1 MAAWKRKPAFG
12 TVGRVTVLASKGRA
26 RVLSACASAV
36 CALTLAGCGSL
47 VGGSPVAAHQT
58 TVRHIEA
65 GLTTL
70 LPGPA
75 QFPGRYPAV
84 VLPPEAAAQAAG
96 DLNGV
101 TRGATVRPD
110 GCAPAEQ
117 QFGPDHTAIAVG
129 ADEVS
134 RATLTVELTRTRQPL
149 STLREQV
156 RRCGQV
162 RVSRAG
168 ATTTVST
175 ELVPAPLIDADDILA
190 LRRTVAPD
198 VGGPG
203 LTQHMRTLI
212 GQLGDVRIAVTYM
225 TFGEEPAD
233 SAALDE
239 LFTTSVRKVRE
250 A

>member
-1 MAAWKRKPAFG
+1 M
-12 TVGRVTVLASKGRA
+12 S
-26 RVLSACASAV
+26 SACALAA
-36 CALTLAGCGSL
+36 CTLLLAGCGST
-47 VGGSPVAAHQT
+47 VTGHPVSVQQT
-58 TVRHIEA
+58 TVRHVSA
-65 GLTTL
+65 VLNTL
-70 LPGPA
+70 LPDPA
-75 QFPGRYPAV
+75 QFPARYPAV

-110 GCAPAEQ
+110 GCAPSEQ

-129 ADEVS
+129 TDEAS
-134 RATLTVELTRTRQPL
+134 RATLTVELTRTRQQL

-156 RRCGQV
+156 RRCGEI
-162 RVSRAG
+162 RVTRAG

-175 ELVPAPLIDADDILA
+175 ELDPPPPIDADDTLA

-203 LTQHMRTLI
+203 LTQTMRTLI
-212 GQLGDVRIAVTYM
+212 GQVGDVRIAVTYM
-225 TFGEEPAD
+225 TFSDAAPD
-233 SAALDE
+233 TTALDE

>member
-1 MAAWKRKPAFG
+1 M
-12 TVGRVTVLASKGRA
+12 TVPVWTGRT
-26 RVLSACASAV
+26 RVLSACAPVV
-36 CALTLAGCGSL
+36 CALVLAGCGST
-47 VGGSPVAAHQT
+47 VAGSPVAVGPT
-58 TVRHIEA
+58 TVRHIGAE
-65 GLTTL
+65 LTTM
-70 LPGPA
+70 LPDPA
-75 QFPGRYPAV
+75 QFPASYPAV

-110 GCAPAEQ
+110 GCAPTEQ

-129 ADEVS
+129 TDEVS
-134 RATLTVELTRTRQPL
+134 RGTLTVELTRTRQPL
-149 STLREQV
+149 STLRDQV
-156 RRCGQV
+156 RRCGEV

-175 ELVPAPLIDADDILA
+175 ELTPAPPIDADDTLA

-203 LTQHMRTLI
+203 LTQNMRTLI
-212 GQLGDVRIAVTYM
+212 GQVGDVRIAVTYM
-225 TFGEEPAD
+225 TFSEAVAD

>member
-1 MAAWKRKPAFG
+1 M
-12 TVGRVTVLASKGRA
+12 TVPDSWGRTRA
-26 RVLSACASAV
+26 LGACVVAV
-36 CALTLAGCGSL
+36 CVLLLTGCGST
-47 VGGSPVAAHQT
+47 VTGQPVAARPS
-58 TVRHIEA
+58 TVRHIDA
-65 GLTTL
+65 ALTTL
-70 LPGPA
+70 LPEPA
-75 QFPGRYPAV
+75 QFPARYPAV

-129 ADEVS
+129 TDEVS

-156 RRCGQV
+156 LRCGEV
-162 RVSRAG
+162 RVVARAG

-175 ELVPAPLIDADDILA
+175 ELDPPPPLDADDTLA

-203 LTQHMRTLI
+203 LTQTMRTLI
-212 GQLGDVRIAVTYM
+212 GQVGDVRISVTYM
-225 TFGEEPAD
+225 TFSDAPPD
-233 SAALDE
+233 TTALDE
-239 LFTTSVRKVRE
+239 LFTASVRKVRE

>member
-1 MAAWKRKPAFG
+1 M
-12 TVGRVTVLASKGRA
+12 TVPDSTGRTRA
-26 RVLSACASAV
+26 LGACAAAV
-36 CALTLAGCGSL
+36 CALLLTGCGST
-47 VGGSPVAAHQT
+47 VTGQPVAARPS
-58 TVRHIEA
+58 TVRHIAA

-70 LPGPA
+70 LPEPA
-75 QFPGRYPAV
+75 QFPARYPAV

-101 TRGATVRPD
+101 IRGATVRPE
-110 GCAPAEQ
+110 GCAPDEQ

-129 ADEVS
+129 SDETS

-156 RRCGQV
+156 LRCGEM
-162 RVSRAG
+162 RVARAG

-175 ELVPAPLIDADDILA
+175 ELDPPPPLDADDTLA

-203 LTQHMRTLI
+203 LTQTMRTLV
-212 GQLGDVRIAVTYM
+212 GQVGDVRIAVTYM
-225 TFGEEPAD
+225 TFSDAPPD
-233 SAALDE
+233 TAALDE
-239 LFTTSVRKVRE
+239 LFTTAVRKVRE